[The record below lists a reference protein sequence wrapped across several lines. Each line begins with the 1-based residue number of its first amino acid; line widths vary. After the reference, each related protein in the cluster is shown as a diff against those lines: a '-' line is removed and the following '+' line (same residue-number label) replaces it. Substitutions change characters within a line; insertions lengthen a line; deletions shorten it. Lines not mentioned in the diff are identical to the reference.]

1 MQLTGLERDPSR
13 QGKRSLE
20 AAGDAA
26 AAAFGPSR
34 RGMRKVGV
42 GASEGPRQNTQL
54 PKMNSSVPKS
64 RSHEQTV
71 VDESFCAQ
79 QRQHD

>member
-1 MQLTGLERDPSR
+1 MYGTISPRSLAVGPPHSSAAFWQQLTGLQRDPSR

-34 RGMRKVGV
+34 RGMREVGVGV

-54 PKMNSSVPKS
+54 RK
-64 RSHEQTV
+64 
-71 VDESFCAQ
+71 
-79 QRQHD
+79 